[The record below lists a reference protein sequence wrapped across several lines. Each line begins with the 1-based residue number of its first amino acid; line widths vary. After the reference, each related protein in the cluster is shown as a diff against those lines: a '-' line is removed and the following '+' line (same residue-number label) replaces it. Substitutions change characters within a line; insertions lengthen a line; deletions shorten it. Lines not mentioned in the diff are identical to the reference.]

1 MIVIILFHSSKQ
13 QIKDAIQS
21 NDFLKH
27 LDCAQIRELIDSM
40 YSRDVDKGEFVV
52 REGEPGSHFFVSAVG
67 HFEIIVNG
75 KVLGIMEEGRV
86 FGELAI
92 LYNCTRTASI
102 RAINHDSRVW
112 VLDRTGFKQIMM
124 RTGLQRIEENI
135 KFLKN
140 IDLLKK
146 LSDAVLVKIAD
157 VLEVEFYQAGAFI
170 VRQGTK
176 GDNFFLISQGSVRV
190 TQRIPG
196 SMVDEEI
203 RILSRGEY
211 FGEQALINDDKR
223 TANIIALPPG
233 VECMTL
239 DRESFKQHIGD
250 LGELHDI
257 YYGDHERMFAIKHLQ
272 KFQHLTSNQTEIDR
286 GEILIR

>member
-1 MIVIILFHSSKQ
+1 M
-13 QIKDAIQS
+13 
-21 NDFLKH
+21 KH
-27 LDCAQIRELIDSM
+27 LDCAQIRELVDSM

-67 HFEIIVNG
+67 HFEIIVND

-102 RAINHDSRVW
+102 RAIHHDSRVW

-124 RTGLQRIEENI
+124 RTGLQRIEENV

-157 VLEVEFYQAGAFI
+157 VLEV
-170 VRQGTK
+170 VRYTLL
-176 GDNFFLISQGSVRV
+176 FL
-190 TQRIPG
+190 
-196 SMVDEEI
+196 
-203 RILSRGEY
+203 
-211 FGEQALINDDKR
+211 LI
-223 TANIIALPPG
+223 
-233 VECMTL
+233 
-239 DRESFKQHIGD
+239 
-250 LGELHDI
+250 
-257 YYGDHERMFAIKHLQ
+257 
-272 KFQHLTSNQTEIDR
+272 
-286 GEILIR
+286 

>member
-1 MIVIILFHSSKQ
+1 M
-13 QIKDAIQS
+13 
-21 NDFLKH
+21 KH

-52 REGEPGSHFFVSAVG
+52 REGEPGSHFFVSSVG

-124 RTGLQRIEENI
+124 RTGLQRIEENV

-157 VLEVEFYQAGAFI
+157 VLEV
-170 VRQGTK
+170 VR
-176 GDNFFLISQGSVRV
+176 D
-190 TQRIPG
+190 
-196 SMVDEEI
+196 
-203 RILSRGEY
+203 ILEY
-211 FGEQALINDDKR
+211 
-223 TANIIALPPG
+223 
-233 VECMTL
+233 
-239 DRESFKQHIGD
+239 
-250 LGELHDI
+250 
-257 YYGDHERMFAIKHLQ
+257 YY
-272 KFQHLTSNQTEIDR
+272 
-286 GEILIR
+286 